1 MRRAVPTPPE
11 CCVRWESLSE
21 LVNATVEEPLRR
33 LSPLPDTGSHA
44 GDERAHAAGIA
55 ADLSGPDG
63 TLLLRAATRTPHHP
77 PPVLADTFLTAIGAD
92 QSTEP

>member
-1 MRRAVPTPPE
+1 
-11 CCVRWESLSE
+11 

-33 LSPLPDTGSHA
+33 LSPLPDTSSHA

-63 TLLLRAATRTPHHP
+63 TLPLRAATQLLTIRD
-77 PPVLADTFLTAIGAD
+77 PVLADPFLTAIGAD